1 MTPVKSII
9 VVGAGPVGL
18 LTGLR
23 CAKAGIPTTVLEM
36 LPEIENSPRAAVY
49 QPVAVQELD
58 RAGVLEDCR
67 KIGTS
72 STKISWRKIN
82 GEPIV
87 EMERKPS
94 KDEPYENLIL
104 GQHELAEVIFRHFK
118 NCEASKILFRYRVT
132 DIVQDNN
139 GVVVTAET
147 ATGTKELTATYVV
160 GADGGRSTVRQLMG
174 VSFDGFTWSQ
184 QIVATNVVYPFDK
197 YGYSTGNQIV
207 HPDHFCVVAKLNES
221 GLWRVSYGET
231 PASDEEL
238 RERLPMKYEAI
249 FPGPRP
255 LEYDLKMFSP
265 YRLHQKCASS
275 FRSGRIL
282 LAGDAAHLCN
292 PFGGLGLT
300 GGLLDAG
307 ALGDA
312 LIAVIKDGVSEAILG
327 KYDEIRR
334 GIFQNVIDPTSQAN
348 LRRLCETDPDTV
360 RETDPFFRSILQAD
374 KTGKEKI
381 RGLGQLRVS
390 LIENET

>member
-1 MTPVKSII
+1 
-9 VVGAGPVGL
+9 VGAGPVGL

-23 CAKAGIPTTVLEM
+23 CAKVGIPTTVLEI
-36 LPEIENSPRAAVY
+36 LPEIEMSPRAAVY
-49 QPVAVQELD
+49 HPVAVQELD

-72 STKISWRKIN
+72 STKLAFRKLN
-82 GEPIV
+82 GEVIV
-87 EMERKPS
+87 EMERVPTNE
-94 KDEPYENLIL
+94 EPYENLIL
-104 GQHELAEVIFRHFK
+104 GQHELAEVILKHFQDCAAAK
-118 NCEASKILFRYRVT
+118 VLFQHHVVAI
-132 DIVQDNN
+132 DQGEN
-139 GVVVTAET
+139 GVIVEAET
-147 ATGTKELTATYVV
+147 PNGLKKLSASYVV
-160 GADGGRSTVRQLMG
+160 GADGARSVVRQLAG
-174 VSFDGFTWSQ
+174 VTFDGFTWPQ

-207 HPDHFCVVAKLNES
+207 TRHPDHFCVVAKLNTS
-221 GLWRVSYGET
+221 GLWRVSYGEKT
-231 PASDEEL
+231 GLSDEEL
-238 RERLPMKYEAI
+238 RARLPMKYEAI

-275 FRSGRIL
+275 FHIGRIL

-312 LIAVIKDGVSEAILG
+312 LIAVIKDGMSESILE

-334 GIFQNVIDPTSQAN
+334 SVFKNVIDPTSQAN
-348 LRRLCETDPDTV
+348 LRRLCESDAETV
-360 RETDPFFRSILQAD
+360 RETDPFFRNILGAD
-374 KTGKEKI
+374 KVEKEKI

-390 LIENET
+390 LFDKLS